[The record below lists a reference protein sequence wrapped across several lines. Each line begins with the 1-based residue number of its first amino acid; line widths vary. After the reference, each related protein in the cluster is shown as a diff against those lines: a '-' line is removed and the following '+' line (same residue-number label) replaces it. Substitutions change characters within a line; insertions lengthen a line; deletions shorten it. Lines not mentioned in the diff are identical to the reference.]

1 MIFCDLC
8 AFLWRL
14 SRQSCGVRSR
24 LAGEVI
30 SFLSMKVLRL
40 TLVFSV
46 SLWMAGGC
54 LLGCGNTAMGA
65 EPANKVEESTVVS
78 GHSCHHAA
86 KSETK
91 PPKGVPSF
99 MPGPRGNMKDC
110 PLAVSPTAVTAKPSN
125 PLPAPGTAP
134 SAGLP
139 IISHE
144 TIQLASFSPKPIP
157 PNRGPTYLRCCVLL
171 I

>member
-1 MIFCDLC
+1 M
-8 AFLWRL
+8 
-14 SRQSCGVRSR
+14 
-24 LAGEVI
+24 I
-30 SFLSMKVLRL
+30 SFLSMKGLRL

-54 LLGCGNTAMGA
+54 LLGCSTTAMGA
-65 EPANKVEESTVVS
+65 EPVNKVDDSTTVS

-86 KSETK
+86 KNEAK

-110 PLAVSPTAVTAKPSN
+110 PLAVSATAVTAKTSN
-125 PLPAPGTAP
+125 HLPAPGSAP
-134 SAGLP
+134 TAGLP
-139 IISHE
+139 VIGHE
-144 TIQLASFSPKPIP
+144 TVQLASFFPKPIP

>member
-1 MIFCDLC
+1 MI
-8 AFLWRL
+8 A
-14 SRQSCGVRSR
+14 
-24 LAGEVI
+24 
-30 SFLSMKVLRL
+30 FLSMKALRL

-54 LLGCGNTAMGA
+54 LLGCSNTATGA
-65 EPANKVEESTVVS
+65 EPVNRVDESTIVS

-99 MPGPRGNMKDC
+99 MPGPRGSMKDC
-110 PLAVSPTAVTAKPSN
+110 PLVVSATAVTAKTGGHLPS
-125 PLPAPGTAP
+125 PGSAPT
-134 SAGLP
+134 AGLAV
-139 IISHE
+139 ISHE
-144 TIQLASFSPKPIP
+144 TVQLASFSPKPIP

>member
-1 MIFCDLC
+1 M
-8 AFLWRL
+8 
-14 SRQSCGVRSR
+14 
-24 LAGEVI
+24 I
-30 SFLSMKVLRL
+30 SFLSIKALRL

-54 LLGCGNTAMGA
+54 LLGCSNTAMGA
-65 EPANKVEESTVVS
+65 EPPDQVDDSTAVS
-78 GHSCHHAA
+78 GRSCHHAA
-86 KSETK
+86 KSEAK

-110 PLAVSPTAVTAKPSN
+110 PLAVSTTAITAKTSN
-125 PLPAPGTAP
+125 HLPAPGSAP
-134 SAGLP
+134 TAGLP
-139 IISHE
+139 VISHE
-144 TIQLASFSPKPIP
+144 TIQLANFFPKPIP